1 MSTPPTRYTTRPGS
15 NDLLTEGVRAL
26 VMQWGT
32 VVGIATF
39 LATRALHFPTEAS
52 FDLSVIAGGVTLALS
67 IYVRFF
73 GTVARLLR
81 TLRDVGIQHRADD
94 GTVIGPKLY
103 GRPRHRGRN
112 LLVRLQLPPGTGL
125 RDVLGQQDRIEH
137 QLGVELHAWMDGK
150 ILHVEVLRHP
160 IPARVDYADFYRGP
174 RPAGKLLV
182 GLGKGRRGALWV
194 DLAAL
199 PHMLCAGTTGSGKSS
214 LLRATLTHLLLTYS
228 PKQLRVVCIDL
239 KRVELAP
246 YASTPHAMFPLADT
260 IEKAAAVLE
269 QVRRELDDRLA
280 DLQRLGFTDIGGWN
294 DAGLG
299 LPPWPYIVV
308 VADELAELTT
318 RDLGSDKAAKA
329 CQQAALSR
337 LSECARLGRS
347 SGIFLIL
354 STQRPDA
361 DAIPGQIKANLTGT
375 AAFRVRNALNSHILV
390 DSDRAA
396 QLAMIPG
403 RGLWVCERVEEF
415 QAVYITEAES
425 RRLLEEK
432 WGAPVVSQGR
442 QCIDGAPSSED
453 SE

>member
-1 MSTPPTRYTTRPGS
+1 MSTPPTRYTTKAGTH
-15 NDLLTEGVRAL
+15 DVLTEAVRAL
-26 VMQWGT
+26 VMQPGSI
-32 VVGIATF
+32 VGVAIF
-39 LATRALHFPTEAS
+39 LVARALHWTTQVG
-52 FDLSVIAGGVTLALS
+52 FDLSVIAGGITLAVS
-67 IYVRFF
+67 IYFRFF

-81 TLRDVGIQHRADD
+81 TLRDVGIQHRDDD

-137 QLGVELHAWMDGK
+137 QLGVEFHAWMDGK
-150 ILHVEVLRHP
+150 TLHAEILRHP
-160 IPARVDYADFYRGP
+160 IPTRVEYAGFYSGA
-174 RPAGKLLV
+174 RPAGELLI
-182 GLGKGRRGALWV
+182 GLGKGRRGDLWC
-194 DLAAL
+194 DLSSL
-199 PHMLCAGTTGSGKSS
+199 PHLLCAGTTGSGKSS
-214 LLRATLTHLLLTYS
+214 FLRATLTHLLLTYS

-269 QVRRELDDRLA
+269 EVRRELDDRLA

-294 DAGLG
+294 DAALG
-299 LPPWPYIVV
+299 PHWPYVVV

-347 SGIFLIL
+347 AGVFLIL

-415 QAVYITEAES
+415 QAVYISAEAS

-442 QCIDGAPSSED
+442 QCIDGAQTGKD